1 MVNFE
6 CKMLIS
12 GKNLIIVRIRIFI
25 NCLNIIFILV
35 ILCCWVLIY
44 YNFFNFFNDDSMFRL

>member
-1 MVNFE
+1 MINFE

-25 NCLNIIFILV
+25 NGLNIFFYFSNF
-35 ILCCWVLIY
+35 VLLG
-44 YNFFNFFNDDSMFRL
+44 FN